1 MSTIRVDEEAL
12 QASRPAITRVAD
24 KVADAVRAARAVI
37 EAEGECWGADEIG
50 QEFAGKYSPAAAE
63 GLTGLDLLQQAVN
76 GVGDGVGAVATDFGV
91 QDDNNSTGIQQVA
104 Q

>member
-1 MSTIRVDEEAL
+1 MSTVRVDEEAL
-12 QASRPAITRVAD
+12 RASRPAIVKVAD
-24 KVADAVRAARAVI
+24 QVADAVRAARAAI

-50 QEFAGKYSPAAAE
+50 REFADKYSPAATE

-76 GVGDGVGAVATDFGV
+76 GVSEGVGAIATDFGV
-91 QDDNNSTGIQQVA
+91 QDENNATGVQQAA

>member
-1 MSTIRVDEEAL
+1 MSDIRVDEEAL
-12 QASRPAITRVAD
+12 RAARPAITKVAD
-24 KVADAVRAARAVI
+24 KVADAVRAALAVI

-50 QEFAGKYSPAAAE
+50 QEFGGKYAPAAAE

-91 QDDNNSTGIQQVA
+91 QDDNNATGVEQAA